1 MTTPT
6 PQDASEENGPS
17 RKEALK
23 RLSHPAMQAALN
35 AICALIEDERST
47 QSSGE
52 PPAPKQTGL
61 TLETAKEICSKLL
74 GVPYSPPGTITVSGY
89 IVTTEDHQFA
99 LDPDGKN
106 DFIAVHGSK
115 DAAQNEVSW
124 LMEAQSN
131 NGKDIV
137 EIRPVRLEVRQAAQ
151 VVTDDA
157 SATDD
162 QEATTDATPEPD
174 YVQPWWDLEFQRQI
188 ECLADKFPGAQA
200 HNGTSEPAPIP
211 AQLDGTE
218 SRKLVER
225 LIQDAVPP
233 DSPQRRNR
241 LRSRRAAFIERLL
254 LILAVA
260 LVGGLGYWIAYLAN
274 TDAAFERGR
283 ADQAIELRHVAELNA
298 STQEVLRLRAELIA
312 SEQSQLADAQTEFAN
327 EKVAHLEKLR
337 SMQNRFLVRARD
349 ELLGLKEEDSDQA
362 AGEPFII
369 LRIAGEMLRQIS
381 GIADPDSVAAYD
393 VAREDILKRLIA
405 YMYPD
410 REVGDV
416 NQIFARDD
424 DT

>member
-1 MTTPT
+1 MSTST
-6 PQDASEENGPS
+6 PQDAPEENGPS
-17 RKEALK
+17 RKETLK
-23 RLSHPAMQAALN
+23 RLIHPAMQAALN
-35 AICALIEDERST
+35 AICALIQDERSPG
-47 QSSGE
+47 SSGE
-52 PPAPKQTGL
+52 PPAPNQTGL

-74 GVPYSPPGTITVSGY
+74 GVPYSPPGAVTVSGY

-131 NGKDIV
+131 NGKDIP

-157 SATDD
+157 SAMVD

-188 ECLADKFPGAQA
+188 EYLADKFPGAQA
-200 HNGTSEPAPIP
+200 HNGTSKPAPIP

-225 LIQDAVPP
+225 LVQDAVSP

-241 LRSRRAAFIERLL
+241 LRGRRAAFVERLL

-260 LVGGLGYWIAYLAN
+260 LVGGLGYWIAYLSHV
-274 TDAAFERGR
+274 DAARQQGR
-283 ADQAIELRHVAELNA
+283 AEAAVELRHVAELNA
-298 STQEVLRLRAELIA
+298 SESGRIAAEAQTVAAEKDAWTLRAKAVIR
-312 SEQSQLADAQTEFAN
+312 T
-327 EKVAHLEKLR
+327 HLER
-337 SMQNRFLVRARD
+337 ARAARD
-349 ELLGLKEEDSDQA
+349 EESPTDSL
-362 AGEPFII
+362 IS
-369 LRIAGEMLRQIS
+369 LRIAG
-381 GIADPDSVAAYD
+381 
-393 VAREDILKRLIA
+393 DILAQSHFDDEQLNALHNGSRQAIILELAGYLYPNEAAHNVLLRIA
-405 YMYPD
+405 MESNED
-410 REVGDV
+410 DATGRS
-416 NQIFARDD
+416 NQ
-424 DT
+424 